1 MLVIQIVID
10 IAGNNSQGKWCK
22 KIRGRSQKPYA
33 CGQITRDVLPLLRQ
47 LHKLKY
53 AAFALLDK
61 SVQVVVEGGLIDLEI
76 VFDRSFECR

>member
-1 MLVIQIVID
+1 MLVIQIVVD
-10 IAGNNSQGKWCK
+10 IAGNDSQGEWCK
-22 KIRGRSQKPYA
+22 KIRGCSQKPHA
-33 CGQITRDVLPLLRQ
+33 CGQITRHVLPLLWQ